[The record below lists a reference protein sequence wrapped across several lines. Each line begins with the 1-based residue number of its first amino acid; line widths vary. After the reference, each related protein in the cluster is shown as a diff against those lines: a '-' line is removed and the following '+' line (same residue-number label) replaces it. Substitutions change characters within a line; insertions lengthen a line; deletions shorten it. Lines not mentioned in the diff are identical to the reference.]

1 LGWIALAALL
11 IIGLIALPACTAPPA
26 EQQEEEE
33 EEEEEEVTIPYKN
46 DGIFVIQTIGEPDS
60 LDPAWCYDT
69 ASGEQIGW
77 IYETLVIYDREKV
90 DEFLPSLATA
100 WEFDADTLTY
110 RFTIREGVKFHDGGD
125 LTPED
130 VEYTFERAMV
140 MDRPS
145 GPSWMFL
152 YPFLGVWHIDDV
164 TFAEMDAAV
173 EVDGSDV
180 VFKLSHAAWEL
191 PFLQIL
197 VGQWASIVDKEY
209 CISQAGWDGTEATY
223 ADFMHPQDEGDT
235 NLFDKANGTGMWEL
249 DVWEKGSQVKVK
261 RFDGYWGDPAPFDY
275 IITQLVEEWTS
286 RKLAL
291 LAGDADHVDVP
302 RAYIGELE
310 GIDDLQLYKDLAGP
324 RVDAFYFNMCIGD
337 ESSYIGSG
345 ALDGEGIPPDFFTDV
360 DVRRGIAY
368 AFDYETYLKDAL
380 ENEGKFLGGPVPEGF
395 YGYNP
400 DASKYT
406 YDLDK
411 AEEHLRAAW
420 GGALWDTG
428 FKFTLLYNAGNLA
441 RKTSCEIVAEG
452 LLAVNPL
459 FQVSIQPISWGSYV
473 DHLYDFTLPMFSIGW
488 LADYPHADNFIVPF
502 MHSVAGT
509 FSYFQCYGTPEID
522 ALIEGAFEELDPA
535 QQLADYYE
543 LQEIYFQE
551 APGML
556 LVQPLVRRYLT
567 KYIGGFYFNP
577 VISANLPLWDMT
589 KSES

>member
-1 LGWIALAALL
+1 M
-11 IIGLIALPACTAPPA
+11 
-26 EQQEEEE
+26 
-33 EEEEEEVTIPYKN
+33 
-46 DGIFVIQTIGEPDS
+46 FVIQTIGEPDS

-77 IYETLVIYDREKV
+77 IYETLVNYDREKV
-90 DEFLPSLATA
+90 DEFLPGLATE

-110 RFTIREGVKFHDGGD
+110 RFKIREGVKFHDGGD

-140 MDRPS
+140 QDRPS
-145 GPSWMFL
+145 GPIWMFFGPL
-152 YPFLGVWHIDDV
+152 LDVNHIDDV

-173 EVDGSDV
+173 EVDGDSV
-180 VFKLSHAAWEL
+180 VFTLAHLAWEL

-197 VGQWASIVDKEY
+197 VGQWASIVDKEW
-209 CISQAGWDGTEATY
+209 CIAQGDWDGTEATY
-223 ADFMHPQDEGDT
+223 LDYTHPQDEGDT
-235 NLFDKANGTGMWEL
+235 ALFDKANGTGMWEL
-249 DVWEKGSQVKVK
+249 DVWEHGMQVKVK
-261 RFDGYWGDPAPFDY
+261 RFDGYWGDPAPFDW

-310 GIDDLQLYKDLAGP
+310 GIDDIQLHKDLAGP
-324 RVDAFYFNMCIGD
+324 RVDAFYFNMCVGED
-337 ESSYIGSG
+337 SAYIGSG
-345 ALDGEGIPPDFFTDV
+345 ALDGDGIPPDFFTDV

-380 ENEGKFLGGPVPEGF
+380 LGEGKFLGGPVPDGF
-395 YGYNP
+395 FGYNP

-411 AEEHLRAAW
+411 AEEHLKAAH
-420 GGALWDTG
+420 GGVLWDVG
-428 FKFTLLYNAGNLA
+428 CKFTLLYNAGNLA
-441 RKTSCEIVAEG
+441 RKTACEIVAEG
-452 LLAVNPL
+452 LLSVNPL

-488 LADYPHADNFIVPF
+488 LADYPHADNFVVPF
-502 MHSVAGT
+502 MHSVVGT

-522 ALIEGAFEELDPA
+522 DLIKEAFEEPDPA
-535 QQLADYYE
+535 EQLAKYYE
-543 LQEIYFQE
+543 LQEIYHTD

-567 KYIGGFYFNP
+567 KYISGFYFNP
-577 VISANLPLWDMT
+577 VISANLPLWHMS